1 MSQGRIIATARVLP
15 VAHEILSRYARIEI
29 ASATDENSLVSM
41 MDGAIGLIVRG
52 VTPITRRVIEAGT
65 NLRVIGRTGVGFDN
79 VDINAATECGIP
91 VVFAPGAGSKA
102 VAEGALSMLLA
113 LAKRLPQ
120 LDQKTRAGQWQVR
133 DEISMGDLYGATLG
147 LVGLGRI
154 GSEVARLAKA
164 FGMNIIGYDPAVSEG
179 KAKSIGVKLADL
191 DSLLKESDFISVHA
205 PLNDETRGMFDAR
218 RLALV
223 KRGAILVNLARGGLL
238 SSLDVLNEALESGRL
253 AGVGLDVYPTEPPD
267 VSHPI
272 FRRSDVI
279 STPHCMGLSVK
290 AAHATFTMV
299 SQGMADV
306 FSGGTPENIANPQ
319 VYSKRGNSREDHRG
333 EKNRVGRRGIK
344 PPSRSVK

>member
-15 VAHEILSRYARIEI
+15 VAHEILSRYARIEV

-52 VTPITRRVIEAGT
+52 VTPITRRVIVAGT
-65 NLRVIGRTGVGFDN
+65 NLRVIGRTGVGYDN
-79 VDINAATECGIP
+79 VDINAASECGIP

-120 LDQKTRAGQWQVR
+120 LDKKTRAGEWEAR

-154 GSEVARLAKA
+154 GSEVARLANA
-164 FGMNIIGYDPAVSEG
+164 FGMNIVGYDPAVSEAT
-179 KAKSIGVKLADL
+179 AKSMCVRLTDL
-191 DSLLKESDFISVHA
+191 ESLLKESDFISVHA
-205 PLNDETRGMFDAR
+205 PLNEQTRSMFDAR

-223 KRGAILVNLARGGLL
+223 KRGAILVNLARGGLVD
-238 SSLDVLNEALESGRL
+238 SLDLLNEALESGRL
-253 AGVGLDVYPTEPPD
+253 SGVGLDVFPNEPPD

-272 FRRSDVI
+272 FRRTDVI
-279 STPHCMGLSVK
+279 CTPHCMGLSVK

-299 SQGMADV
+299 SQGMV
-306 FSGGTPENIANPQ
+306 EVLSGGTPKNVANPQ
-319 VYSKRGNSREDHRG
+319 VYSLPGNSRGDHRG
-333 EKNRVGRRGIK
+333 A
-344 PPSRSVK
+344 